1 MACRGVHF
9 AVEADTVK
17 LLLDAKSDSA
27 VLDIVQEDIERK
39 WNEEWLHQTDKSW
52 DALHRCLGDGTLAIP
67 NTFAPLSAAVLGGE
81 QHYLGTDYI
90 ISLVGPERVGAVA
103 EVRCSP

>member
-27 VLDIVQEDIERK
+27 VLDIVQEDIEQK

-52 DALHRCLGDGTLAIP
+52 DAATVNPTGTTNLPARRP
-67 NTFAPLSAAVLGGE
+67 GCAPTRRGFRSPRGE
-81 QHYLGTDYI
+81 AWPDVE
-90 ISLVGPERVGAVA
+90 S
-103 EVRCSP
+103 

>member
-39 WNEEWLHQTDKSW
+39 WNEEWLHQYTWNWFQGLPDLF
-52 DALHRCLGDGTLAIP
+52 DR
-67 NTFAPLSAAVLGGE
+67 AARAG
-81 QHYLGTDYI
+81 
-90 ISLVGPERVGAVA
+90 RAVIFT
-103 EVRCSP
+103 VDQ